1 MSLLRYALPVAL
13 LLGACSTP
21 QGKALNQQAPEINS
35 FRYTGQ
41 DRIAPGDILAVR
53 FVAQE
58 AYDQDVTVQ
67 ADGRASFREIDELT
81 VAGMLPGQLD
91 EQLTAAYSEILSGT
105 ADLTV
110 VVTTQAPRQA
120 YVMGEVLVPGPVL
133 LGPDQDL
140 TFLQALALAGGPIKD
155 TSWLGNTLF
164 VRWDPET
171 QTQRS
176 WVLDA
181 RTRHWGSADAIV
193 VQPDDVIFVPNT
205 RIDRVG
211 IQLDMWVRRMIPF
224 PRVLAQ

>member
-1 MSLLRYALPVAL
+1 MSLLRLALPVAL

-21 QGKALNQQAPEINS
+21 QGKSLNRQAPEINS
-35 FRYTGQ
+35 LRYTGQ

-110 VVTTQAPRQA
+110 VVSIQAPRLA
-120 YVMGEVLVPGPVL
+120 YVLGEVGLPGPVQ

-140 TFLQALALAGGPIKD
+140 TFLQALAAAGGPLNQ
-155 TSWLGNTLF
+155 TSWLGNTLL

-181 RTRHWGSADAIV
+181 RTRHWGNSDAIV
-193 VQPDDVIFVPNT
+193 IQPDDVIFVPNT

-224 PRVLAQ
+224 PRILAQ